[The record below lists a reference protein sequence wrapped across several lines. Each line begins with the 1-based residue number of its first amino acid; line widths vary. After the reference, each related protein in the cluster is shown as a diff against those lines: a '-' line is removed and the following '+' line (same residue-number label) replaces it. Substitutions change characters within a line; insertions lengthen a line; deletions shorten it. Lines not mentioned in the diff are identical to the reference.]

1 MLTFYWWKLYVNT
14 NKGSQCANVITDV
27 LAGLTHEYDNF
38 MSSTYAHIDQVTL
51 NEVYSLLIVTES
63 RLSHRHLFIYAPLV
77 EAIIV

>member
-1 MLTFYWWKLYVNT
+1 
-14 NKGSQCANVITDV
+14 
-27 LAGLTHEYDNF
+27 